1 MPGGVRSFFAWFPGG
16 RVFYERAASFS
27 YSLGDNRR
35 GGWKIFQILI
45 GARGGGWGG
54 LVKGGGGV
62 KKFSKYF
69 PSCIF
74 QPVYPKQV
82 LLV

>member
-16 RVFYERAASFS
+16 RVFYKRAASFS

-35 GGWKIFQILI
+35 GDWKIFQILI
-45 GARGGGWGG
+45 GARGGWGE
-54 LVKGGGGV
+54 GGGGV
-62 KKFSKYF
+62 KTFSKYF

-74 QPVYPKQV
+74 QLVYPKQV

>member
-54 LVKGGGGV
+54 LVKGGGGG
-62 KKFSKYF
+62 
-69 PSCIF
+69 
-74 QPVYPKQV
+74 
-82 LLV
+82 